1 MKRRFKFEKE
11 LDGWFVDLP
20 EWEGS
25 KADLAMV
32 MGADTFLDLICE
44 GEWYVWITLST
55 EPFNG
60 CNVLDLTH
68 YGTDEVSQVDIEQ
81 GAWYKLNSYR
91 GIEFDLDMW
100 LCEVTRFV
108 FGHLPKKI
116 YFAC

>member
-1 MKRRFKFEKE
+1 MKHRFKFDKE

-25 KADLAMV
+25 KADLQMV
-32 MGADTFLDLICE
+32 MGADTFLDLVCE
-44 GEWYVWITLST
+44 GEWYVWMNMST
-55 EPFNG
+55 EYYEG
-60 CNVLDLTH
+60 SNVLELIH
-68 YGTDEVSQVDIEQ
+68 YGIEPSEDDVEM
-81 GAWYKLNSYR
+81 GAWYKLKSYR

-116 YFAC
+116 YFSC

>member
-25 KADLAMV
+25 KADLQMV
-32 MGADTFLDLICE
+32 MGADTFLEILCE
-44 GEWYVWITLST
+44 GEWNVWLTLST
-55 EPFNG
+55 EPFDG
-60 CNVLDLTH
+60 CNTLELLH
-68 YGTDEVSQVDIEQ
+68 YGIEPSEVDVEE
-81 GAWYKLNSYR
+81 GAWYKLTSYR

-108 FGHLPKKI
+108 FGNLPQKI
-116 YFAC
+116 YFA